1 MEGSVEKGQEG
12 VQIHSHVTIVT
23 ESTIFYTMGWMA
35 GVAEEARAAQ
45 VLRYDLVPSPYNS
58 MTIGTNPTD
67 SLLNRILPT
76 DRNKKKKN

>member
-45 VLRYDLVPSPYNS
+45 VLRYDQVLSP
-58 MTIGTNPTD
+58 
-67 SLLNRILPT
+67 
-76 DRNKKKKN
+76 